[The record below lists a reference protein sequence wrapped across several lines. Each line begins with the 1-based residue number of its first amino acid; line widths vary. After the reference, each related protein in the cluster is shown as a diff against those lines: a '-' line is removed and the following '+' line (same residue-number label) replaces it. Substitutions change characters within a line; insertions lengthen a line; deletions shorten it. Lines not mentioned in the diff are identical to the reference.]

1 MNIAEFLASQKYSN
15 GKDKLGRVYDYC
27 DTKIFF
33 KPMESCINA
42 VSEKAHIPID
52 KLRNFDQ
59 GECAIVGP
67 TFSKYFG
74 KNISVSKALLGKT
87 YRPPY
92 VGKYHISV

>member
-1 MNIAEFLASQKYSN
+1 MAGLSWIYTT
-15 GKDKLGRVYDYC
+15 V
-27 DTKIFF
+27 IIIV
-33 KPMESCINA
+33 MESCINA

-74 KNISVSKALLGKT
+74 KNISVSKGLLGKT

-92 VGKYHISV
+92 VGKYPISV